1 MPCRSRRS
9 DPRCARPGPRA
20 PSGWRQPEDANPPAP
35 LYFDLGTA
43 CNRWWTWQASGAY
56 GTDSILPGR
65 IYPLDGNRFVPGSD
79 PAHLGGDTWSA
90 DAAITVIRNDPGW
103 RGMLVSLGGIDKLG
117 HMWGPED
124 METGPPGSDQEMR
137 HLPFVAKNADV
148 QVGRIV
154 DALQA
159 RGLLD
164 ETLIVV
170 TADHAAQTGRSF
182 HGRFDGFPP
191 PDGIGCAPATGSTG
205 LRSDC
210 KLVLR
215 PRRGRGLSRSEPRNR
230 RLPGRPDASGR
241 GPQPPLLVPGRPRRR
256 LAERPL
262 AGPQAR
268 GGRGRARPAGR
279 DRELPPEPRPG
290 RLQAVRDEPDEPGGA
305 LVVQAPRGGARRHD
319 GGAVRTGRHRAS
331 STRT

>member
-1 MPCRSRRS
+1 VDLAGLGRLRHGL
-9 DPRCARPGPRA
+9 DPPRTHL
-20 PSGWRQPEDANPPAP
+20 S
-35 LYFDLGTA
+35 
-43 CNRWWTWQASGAY
+43 
-56 GTDSILPGR
+56 
-65 IYPLDGNRFVPGSD
+65 LDGNRFVPGRD

-124 METGPPGSDQEMR
+124 METGPPGSDQEIR

-154 DALQA
+154 DALRG

-170 TADHAAQTGRSF
+170 TADHAAQTGHSF

-191 PDGIGCAPATGSTG
+191 PDGIGCDPDTGSTG

-210 KLVLR
+210 NWYYGRDADEVYLDPSPAIAAFRDALTPPGGVTNLR
-215 PRRGRGLSRSEPRNR
+215 FSYQDGHVGAWLNDNSPARKREAAAAALDLPDVIASFHLNRAQDNYRLFGTNPMSRRS
-230 RLPGRPDASGR
+230 
-241 GPQPPLLVPGRPRRR
+241 
-256 LAERPL
+256 
-262 AGPQAR
+262 AR
-268 GGRGRARPAGR
+268 GSGATGRSSSTRW
-279 DRELPPEPRPG
+279 
-290 RLQAVRDEPDEPGGA
+290 
-305 LVVQAPRGGARRHD
+305 RR
-319 GGAVRTGRHRAS
+319 RTGRTSPLS
-331 STRT
+331 SIRT

>member
-1 MPCRSRRS
+1 VSIAQKRSAVCPAGPTS
-9 DPRCARPGPRA
+9 SAADGTPTDPEDIILQIRGSSAPSCDG

-43 CNRWWTWQASGAY
+43 CNRWWTWQASGAH

-164 ETLIVV
+164 ETLIV
-170 TADHAAQTGRSF
+170 
-182 HGRFDGFPP
+182 
-191 PDGIGCAPATGSTG
+191 
-205 LRSDC
+205 
-210 KLVLR
+210 R
-215 PRRGRGLSRSEPRNR
+215 PRRPDRTLLPRPLR
-230 RLPGRPDASGR
+230 RLPA
-241 GPQPPLLVPGRPRRR
+241 PRRHR
-256 LAERPL
+256 LRPGHRL
-262 AGPQAR
+262 D
-268 GGRGRARPAGR
+268 RPA
-279 DRELPPEPRPG
+279 L
-290 RLQAVRDEPDEPGGA
+290 RLQ
-305 LVVQAPRGGARRHD
+305 
-319 GGAVRTGRHRAS
+319 TGTTAA
-331 STRT
+331 TRTRSISIRAPQSPPSGTP